1 MRIIATEDEL
11 ERVSHC
17 LIEASE
23 GFKVIVFRG
32 DLGAGKTTLIK
43 NMCKLLGVKDAIR
56 SPTFSIVNEYKS
68 ADNEGIF
75 HFDFYRLNK
84 EEEAYDIGAEE
95 YFYSGKLCLIEWPS
109 KIESLLPKKRIEV
122 HILMAEKGREFTINQ
137 IS

>member
-17 LIEASE
+17 LIEAAKD
-23 GFKVIVFRG
+23 FKVIVFRG

-43 NMCKLLGVKDAIR
+43 NMCKLLGVKDEIR

-68 ADNEGIF
+68 ADDEGVF
-75 HFDFYRLNK
+75 HFDFYRLND
-84 EEEAYDIGAEE
+84 EEEAYDLGAEE

-109 KIESLLPKKRIEV
+109 KIESLLPEKRIEV
-122 HILMAEKGREFTINQ
+122 HILLAEKGREFTINQ

>member
-17 LIEASE
+17 LIEAAE
-23 GFKVIVFRG
+23 DFNVIVFRG

-43 NMCKLLGVKDAIR
+43 NMCKLLGVKGEVR

-68 ADNEGIF
+68 ADNEGVF
-75 HFDFYRLNK
+75 HFDFYRLND

-109 KIESLLPKKRIEV
+109 KIESLLPEKRIEV
-122 HILMAEKGREFTINQ
+122 HILLAEKGREFTINQ

>member
-17 LIEASE
+17 LIEAAE
-23 GFKVIVFRG
+23 DFKVIVFRG
-32 DLGAGKTTLIK
+32 DLGAGKTTQIK

-122 HILMAEKGREFTINQ
+122 HILLAEKGREFTINQ